1 MSFSIRL
8 TLTDTVFMQKISGN
22 IKFTPVE
29 RLSLALALL
38 LAVVGLG
45 VFGFVVIGNRGFIDS
60 LYMTLVTISTLGMQ
74 ASDSPWINTAE
85 KLWIIFLI
93 IVGIASA
100 MISLSIIVGIVVEGH
115 VRGILG
121 RRKVNIKIASL
132 NKHIIVCG
140 YGRMGSSTCSNLQH
154 RKEHVVVID
163 QDNHNTAQ
171 AEQDGFL
178 YVLGDASDETI
189 LRSAGI
195 ERARGLIT
203 VLDTDAANVFVS
215 LIARDLNPK
224 IHIVARAEKA
234 ESESRLI
241 RAGANKAICPHEIGA
256 TRLANILTR
265 PGVVDFIDFATQGLD
280 LEAEQ
285 FRIQPESKLVG
296 QSLSQANLP
305 RTTGALIIALK
316 RSDGTT
322 VFNPHADTILQVNDV
337 MFVTGQRG
345 SMEKLQQQYS

>member
-1 MSFSIRL
+1 
-8 TLTDTVFMQKISGN
+8 
-22 IKFTPVE
+22 
-29 RLSLALALL
+29 
-38 LAVVGLG
+38 
-45 VFGFVVIGNRGFIDS
+45 
-60 LYMTLVTISTLGMQ
+60 
-74 ASDSPWINTAE
+74 
-85 KLWIIFLI
+85 
-93 IVGIASA
+93 
-100 MISLSIIVGIVVEGH
+100 
-115 VRGILG
+115 
-121 RRKVNIKIASL
+121 
-132 NKHIIVCG
+132 
-140 YGRMGSSTCSNLQH
+140 MGSSACSNLQH

-163 QDNHNTAQ
+163 QADRKTAQ

-265 PGVVDFIDFATQGLD
+265 PGVVDFIDFAAQGLD

-322 VFNPHADTILQVNDV
+322 VFNPHADTILRVDDV